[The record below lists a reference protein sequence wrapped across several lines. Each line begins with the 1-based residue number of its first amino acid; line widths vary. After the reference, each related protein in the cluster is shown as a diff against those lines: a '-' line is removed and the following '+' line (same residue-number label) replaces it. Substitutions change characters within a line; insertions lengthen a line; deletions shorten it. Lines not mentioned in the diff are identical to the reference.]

1 MNINNTANNYSDQ
14 MSFENVIYMKEEN
27 CNST

>member
-1 MNINNTANNYSDQ
+1 MNINNIANNYSDQ
-14 MSFENVIYMKEEN
+14 MSFENMTYMKEEN